1 MQPFPRSE
9 THSAVWWALSLA
21 TVAVAVLGVYWVEA
35 LNSAPQRTFT
45 DWLVVAFAAATI
57 AIAVVIGVGLE
68 RTRRM
73 GLMVLIAGQLF
84 WFAIPGALTAL
95 DPDVTFEDRVDYALT
110 DADVRGALL
119 RIAAFTVL
127 SLATYFVFA
136 PRVPPPR
143 TPPAAPER
151 GLTRGRFLVV
161 VGGLV
166 AVGLLP
172 FAIYGENLQG
182 VLDGI
187 LGSRSA
193 TEKAWI
199 HAAFTSKPIN
209 VIGRAALVTAG
220 ALSFTQALRTAGLRR
235 AAWGGLF
242 LLCFLITYFD
252 SGTRSW
258 TGLIVVP
265 PILVALHE
273 QLATGKALRWLLIGP
288 IIVTAVLW
296 AAQLQLAFRNQGI
309 STEVIESQTEY
320 TMEDNDF
327 FIETAIAVNLVPDRI
342 DYVREWT
349 TWLFISNPIPRSIW
363 PSKPYPELIRQY
375 SYGRRG
381 YDEYVDAGSSSLP
394 SIVGQYHMNWGWWGI
409 FIVSVFFGSVLA
421 FTDRIWTRGDASP
434 MQLIWAAAT
443 AIWLF
448 LSFRGVWPGFHY
460 PVFILALLVW
470 IERRSARSGAT
481 KPT

>member
-1 MQPFPRSE
+1 MRAS
-9 THSAVWWALSLA
+9 THADSQGALRLLLVLV
-21 TVAVAVLGVYWVEA
+21 TIVVAVLGVYLVGA
-35 LNSAPQRTFT
+35 LNAAPERTLT
-45 DWLVVAFAAATI
+45 DWLVVAFAAVTI
-57 AIAVVIGVGLE
+57 AIAAGIGLGLE
-68 RTRRM
+68 RSRRI

-84 WFAIPGALTAL
+84 WFAIPGARTAL

-110 DADVRGALL
+110 DGDVRGALL
-119 RIAAFTVL
+119 RIVAFMGL
-127 SLATYFVFA
+127 SLVTYLVLA
-136 PRVPPPR
+136 PRVPRPDAPPG
-143 TPPAAPER
+143 APER
-151 GLTRGRFLVV
+151 GLSSSRLAVV
-161 VGGLV
+161 VAALV

-220 ALSFTQALRTAGLRR
+220 ALAFTEALRAVRFRRLR
-235 AAWGGLF
+235 WGALF
-242 LLCFLITYFD
+242 AFCFLITYFD

-258 TGLIVVP
+258 TALIVVP
-265 PILVALHE
+265 PILVSLHE

-288 IIVTAVLW
+288 VVVTAVLW
-296 AAQLQLAFRNQGI
+296 TAQLQLAFRDQGI

-327 FIETAIAVNLVPDRI
+327 FIETAIAVSLVPDRI

-349 TWLFISNPIPRSIW
+349 TWLFIANPIPRSIW
-363 PSKPYPELIRQY
+363 PNKPYPELMRQY
-375 SYGRRG
+375 SFGRRG
-381 YDEYVDAGSSSLP
+381 YDEYMDAGSSSMP
-394 SIVGQYHMNWGWWGI
+394 SIVGQYHMSWGWWGI
-409 FIVSVFFGSVLA
+409 FIVGFFYGAVTA
-421 FTDRIWTRGDASP
+421 FTDRLWTRGTASP
-434 MQLIWAAAT
+434 MQLMWAAAT

-448 LSFRGVWPGFHY
+448 LGFRGIWPGFHY
-460 PVFILALLVW
+460 PVLILALLIW
-470 IERRSARSGAT
+470 IERRSART
-481 KPT
+481 RPTRPA